1 MTRVAHRITE
11 AALIIGPVDPGGGRQ
26 GPPAVAIGVP
36 LISAAV
42 VARTYLVWRID
53 PVRQPGNVIADVT
66 PNDPRTREIA
76 ELEDGGISRA
86 LDRLPG
92 PDFE

>member
-1 MTRVAHRITE
+1 MSGLLPRRKSA
-11 AALIIGPVDPGGGRQ
+11 
-26 GPPAVAIGVP
+26 GPPAVAIGGIP
-36 LISAAV
+36 LISAAL
-42 VARTYLVWRID
+42 VARAYLVWRID
-53 PVRQPGNVIADVT
+53 PVRQPGNVIADIT